1 MKKLIITVLFT
12 LLAAPAAL
20 AANRYISDDL
30 FTFMHSG
37 PNNTYRIIGSINAG
51 SKVQLL
57 QANKDTGYTQV
68 RDDRGRTGW
77 VQSKFVTNQESMAI
91 RLPRIEKE
99 LSEVKEQLANAR
111 QTSDTE
117 KAGLVTSLETRN
129 QQITD
134 LEKKYS
140 EISDQLTSVET
151 ENRELR
157 AKLDTQKDDMLLTVL
172 HLRWWCSRPWSFI
185 WFDSSSYHS
194 TQKEITC
201 WLGITAQQTIGLHIA
216 DTKKATFMWPFAYLM
231 VSRESTNH
239 PIRKVQGFGFAHLG
253 IRQ

>member
-57 QANKDTGYTQV
+57 QANKDTDYTQV

-157 AKLDTQKDDMLLTVL
+157 AKLDTQKDDMLLKYFTYGGGVAG
-172 HLRWWCSRPWSFI
+172 
-185 WFDSSSYHS
+185 
-194 TQKEITC
+194 
-201 WLGITAQQTIGLHIA
+201 LGLLFGLILPHIIPRR
-216 DTKKATFMWPFAYLM
+216 KKSPAGWA
-231 VSRESTNH
+231 
-239 PIRKVQGFGFAHLG
+239 
-253 IRQ
+253 